1 MKFSSLTLA
10 VALAAGVAAPAWA
23 AKSCD
28 ELKSEISA
36 KLDGKKVTGY
46 TLEVVAADQ
55 AGDKKV
61 VGSCE
66 GGSKKIV
73 YSKK

>member
-1 MKFSSLTLA
+1 MKVTTLTVFA
-10 VALAAGVAAPAWA
+10 SLAAGMCAPAFA

-36 KLDGKKVTGY
+36 KLDGKKVSGY
-46 TLEVVAADQ
+46 TLDVVAADK

-61 VGSCE
+61 VGSCD
-66 GGSKKIV
+66 GGSKKIT

>member
-1 MKFSSLTLA
+1 MKLATLIVSA
-10 VALAAGVAAPAWA
+10 ALAAGLCAPAFA

-28 ELKSEISA
+28 ELKAEISA
-36 KLDGKKVTGY
+36 KLDGKKVSGY
-46 TLEVVAADQ
+46 TLEVVAADK

-61 VGSCE
+61 VGSCD

-73 YSKK
+73 YAKK